1 VTDLDIVQE
10 ETLNDDSVTLER
22 SKKLKKRSKK
32 KSELVRI
39 SVKDID
45 EDKDGVLSPESDN
58 EEDSEQEEVAV
69 KKGVIAATKFNA
81 RVNNQSELS
90 DRFT

>member
-69 KKGVIAATKFNA
+69 KKGAIAAVKFNS

>member
-1 VTDLDIVQE
+1 
-10 ETLNDDSVTLER
+10 VTLER
-22 SKKLKKRSKK
+22 SKKLKKRSKEK
-32 KSELVRI
+32 KEPVRI

-58 EEDSEQEEVAV
+58 EQEEVAV
-69 KKGVIAATKFNA
+69 KKGAIGAAKFNA

>member
-69 KKGVIAATKFNA
+69 KKGAIAAAKFNA

>member
-22 SKKLKKRSKK
+22 SKKLKKRSKEK
-32 KSELVRI
+32 KEPVRI

-69 KKGVIAATKFNA
+69 KKGAIGAAKFNA